1 MSKAVRFH
9 ETGGPEVL
17 KIENVDVGEP
27 GPNEVRVRI
36 EAIGL
41 NRAEVMFRTGQ
52 YLEEPRFP
60 APIGYE
66 AAAVIEALGP
76 GVSGFEINEPVCVI
90 PAFSMND
97 YGIYAEKALVPA
109 YSIVKRPENIDA
121 RTAAAVWMSYPTAWG
136 ALFDIANMTYG
147 DTVLITAASSSVGLT
162 AIQMANCVGAVPV
175 AITRTE
181 AKAKALKEAGAAHV
195 IVSEQQDIV
204 EEAMAITDN
213 EGARIVFDPVGG
225 PMLEQLAAAT
235 ARFGIIFQYG
245 ALSSEPTPFPLFSV
259 LGKGISVRGYTLFEF
274 NTNPAKLTRCV
285 EFVNKG
291 LAAGHFRP
299 VIDRTFTLDE
309 ISEAHRYMES
319 NQQFGKI
326 VVEVI

>member
-1 MSKAVRFH
+1 MSKAVRFY

-17 KIENVDVGEP
+17 KLEDVEVGEP

-41 NRAEVMFRTGQ
+41 NRAEVMFRRGQ
-52 YLEEPRFP
+52 YLEEPHCP

-76 GVSGFEINEPVCVI
+76 GVSGFEVNEPVCVI
-90 PAFSMND
+90 PAFSMNE
-97 YGIYAEKALVPA
+97 YGVYAEKALVPA
-109 YSIVKRPENIDA
+109 YSLVKRPKNIDA

-162 AIQMANCVGAVPV
+162 AIQMANSVGAIPV
-175 AITRTE
+175 AVTRTD
-181 AKAKALKEAGAAHV
+181 AKAKALKDAGAAHV
-195 IVSEQQDIV
+195 IASEKQDIAKEV
-204 EEAMAITDN
+204 MAITN
-213 EGARIVFDPVGG
+213 NAGARIIFDPIGG
-225 PMLEQLAAAT
+225 PGLATLADAASPH
-235 ARFGIIFQYG
+235 GIIFQYG
-245 ALSSEPTPFPLFSV
+245 ALSSEPAPFPLFPV
-259 LGKGISVRGYTLFEF
+259 LGKGLTIRGYTLFEF
-274 NTNPAKLTRCV
+274 ITDPAPLARCV

-291 LAAGHFRP
+291 LEAGDFKP
-299 VIDRTFTLDE
+299 VIDRTFSLDE

-326 VVEVI
+326 IIEVA

>member
-1 MSKAVRFH
+1 
-9 ETGGPEVL
+9 
-17 KIENVDVGEP
+17 VDVGEP
-27 GPNEVRVRI
+27 GTNEVRVRI

-60 APIGYE
+60 APLGYE

-76 GVSGFEINEPVCVI
+76 GVNGFEVNEPVCVI

-109 YSIVKRPENIDA
+109 YSLVKRPQNIDA
-121 RTAAAVWMSYPTAWG
+121 TTAAAVWMSYPTAWG
-136 ALFDIANMTYG
+136 ALFDIAGMTYG

-162 AIQMANCVGAVPV
+162 AIQMANCVGAAPV
-175 AITRTE
+175 AVTRTE

-195 IVSEQQDIV
+195 IVSEKQDIADEV
-204 EEAMAITDN
+204 MKITTD

-245 ALSSEPTPFPLFSV
+245 ALSSEATPFPLFPV

-274 NTNPAKLTRCV
+274 NTNPAKLAKCV

-291 LAAGHFRP
+291 LAAGDFRP

-309 ISEAHRYMES
+309 ISEAHRHMES

-326 VVEVI
+326 VVEVT